1 MNTNIAARQ
10 NPMNF
15 RFAVPGGA
23 ANLYEPG
30 SEAIVWWSDYEDTVP
45 ASPRRRLFDRCNA
58 TETCPKVVETFG
70 SSEFWGLRMS
80 PDLVGTDAKADIPLP
95 PNVRRYYNPGVTHGG
110 GRGGFKLESQ
120 ARGCLLPDNPNPASD
135 TVRAI
140 TAALIDWVTNG
151 TLPPPSRYPRLDRHE
166 LVAANS
172 AAMGF
177 PDIPGVPSPDG
188 LVNPVFVTTLARTST
203 TLMSPA
209 WSPGQPRGTWSRRC
223 PR

>member
-30 SEAIVWWSDYEDTVP
+30 SEAVVWWSDYEDSVRHRP
-45 ASPRRRLFDRCNA
+45 VAGLLDRCNA
-58 TETCPKVVETFG
+58 TQTCPKIVETFG
-70 SSEFWGLRMS
+70 SSELWGLRMS

-140 TAALIDWVTNG
+140 TSALIDWATNG
-151 TLPPPSRYPRLDRHE
+151 TLPPPSRYPRLDRGE
-166 LVAANS
+166 LVAATS

-177 PDIPGVPSPDG
+177 PLLPGWPAPDNM
-188 LVNPVFVTTLARTST
+188 VNTVLIYDFGPEFNYNDLWV
-203 TLMSPA
+203 
-209 WSPGQPRGTWSRRC
+209 
-223 PR
+223 